1 MTEHLQ
7 RNPTYEKG
15 KGRPLPAQGAQ
26 LANLTTI
33 KLSRK
38 KSPET
43 SGRTCVESMLCKV
56 HPELYIPSL
65 DPTHKECTWP
75 VPFQEVG
82 YAVLIGSWVV
92 KYGVL
97 WSGGVIWSGSL
108 DCRWWCDLMIW
119 FGGRVVTTVFC
130 GIRMWWSDL
139 GSDLIVWCGGL
150 MDCFHGLIW
159 RCAWG
164 RWSGLTAENWKTR
177 SWVNSSK
184 TWLNSVS
191 DS

>member
-1 MTEHLQ
+1 MLTEHLQ
-7 RNPTYEKG
+7 RNPSYEKG
-15 KGRPLPAQGAQ
+15 KWRPLPAQGTQ

-75 VPFQEVG
+75 VSLQEVG
-82 YAVLIGSWVV
+82 YAVLIG
-92 KYGVL
+92 VL
-97 WSGGVIWSGSL
+97 WYDGLIWSVGL
-108 DCRWWCDLMIW
+108 DWRWWWDPMVR
-119 FGGRVVTTVFC
+119 FGSRVVTMALF

-139 GSDLIVWCGGL
+139 GSDLIVSFCGL
-150 MDCFHGLIW
+150 M
-159 RCAWG
+159 
-164 RWSGLTAENWKTR
+164 
-177 SWVNSSK
+177 NSFMI
-184 TWLNSVS
+184 
-191 DS
+191 